1 MEKESLDKAATIKR
15 FEYLPLDCKLKNQ
28 TSSAKDQY
36 QG

>member
-1 MEKESLDKAATIKR
+1 MEKESIDKAAAIKR
-15 FEYLPLDCKLKNQ
+15 FEYLPLDCELKNQ